1 MGYILAEK
9 LGWSKSD
16 NTNCTLLGPIGI
28 AAGSILAS
36 YISPKVGIYKMLLAA
51 NGIAVFSNLIKV
63 IETSMTIYIGR
74 LLFSMCA
81 GASNFCMSKSIS
93 ETVPT
98 KYEQRYGIFLNSG
111 I

>member
-1 MGYILAEK
+1 MKEK
-9 LGWSKSD
+9 LKWSKSD

-36 YISPKVGIYKMLLAA
+36 YLGPKVGIYKMLLAA
-51 NGIAVFSNLIKV
+51 NGIAIFSNLIKV
-63 IETSMTIYIGR
+63 IETSTTIFIGR
-74 LLFSMCA
+74 ILFSMCA

-98 KYEQRYGIFLNSG
+98 KYE
-111 I
+111 

>member
-1 MGYILAEK
+1 ML
-9 LGWSKSD
+9 
-16 NTNCTLLGPIGI
+16 I
-28 AAGSILAS
+28 AAN
-36 YISPKVGIYKMLLAA
+36 V
-51 NGIAVFSNLIKV
+51 IAVLANLIKV
-63 IETSMTIYIGR
+63 IETSITIYIGR
-74 LLFSMCA
+74 LLFSICA